1 METLSSSPY
10 GFAATHS
17 RAKRKND
24 RRVPRLAVVDTL
36 GQSDTMSFEAPGSP
50 RRHRWPVCELLN
62 YSFSGG
68 AALRVA
74 AFEVQQNEAAQ
85 LSFPFGAA
93 EPITWT
99 KMQARRPWA
108 GRSAPC
114 LV

>member
-1 METLSSSPY
+1 METLSSSRY

-24 RRVPRLAVVDTL
+24 RDDAWLAVVDTL
-36 GQSDTMSFEAPGSP
+36 GQVIRIETPGSR
-50 RRHRWPVCELLN
+50 RRHRWPVFELLN
-62 YSFSGG
+62 YPFLSSGG
-68 AALRVA
+68 AALRLA

-85 LSFPFGAA
+85 AGRPQLS
-93 EPITWT
+93 PITWT